1 MIRQATKYDKTEII
15 EMMQL
20 FRAEADIEQYRHLDN
35 IVYWNKLLDNILAG
49 QGVIF
54 LEEGKGLIMALITHT
69 AWCDRTFQMYELAWY
84 VKPEYRNTTVGYRL
98 LKEYID
104 YGKQLKEQGRIK
116 LFSIAKMVSSPN
128 IKYDCNCF
136 SNCRIYICN
145 LCCRN
150 CFCN

>member
-35 IVYWNKLLDNILAG
+35 IVYWNKLLDSILAG
-49 QGVIF
+49 QGIIF
-54 LEEGKGLIMALITHT
+54 LEEGKGLIMALIAHT

-128 IKYDCNCF
+128 IKYDKFGFNKLDETW
-136 SNCRIYICN
+136 IQ
-145 LCCRN
+145 
-150 CFCN
+150 

>member
-1 MIRQATKYDKTEII
+1 MIRKATKYDKTQII
-15 EMMQL
+15 EMMKK
-20 FRAEADIEQYRHLDN
+20 FREESNIEEYKDLDN

-49 QGVIF
+49 HGVIF
-54 LEEGKGLIMALITHT
+54 IEEGKGLLMALISHT

-84 VKPEYRNTTVGYRL
+84 VKPEYRNTTIGYRL

-128 IKYDCNCF
+128 IKYEKFGFRKLDEVW
-136 SNCRIYICN
+136 IQ
-145 LCCRN
+145 
-150 CFCN
+150 